1 MRRTRKMKP
10 SYQTMLHFYQQLG
23 KLFYSIA
30 AVDGTVREEE
40 IKKLIEIVHKEW
52 VPIEDTLN
60 EYGDDSA
67 YQIEIVFDWLIE
79 KDGNMGKVIP
89 GFRNFKKE
97 HPSLFTP
104 QISQLI
110 IKTAMAIAESFSKK
124 NKSEL
129 KLITELRD
137 VLFQEH

>member
-1 MRRTRKMKP
+1 MRRAQKMKP

-30 AVDGTVREEE
+30 AVDGTVRTEE
-40 IKKLIEIVHKEW
+40 ITKLIEIVQKEW

-79 KDGNMGKVIP
+79 KDSSIGNVIP
-89 GFRNFKKE
+89 GFKNFKKE
-97 HPSLFTP
+97 HPSLFKP
-104 QISQLI
+104 QVSELI
-110 IKTAMAIAESFSKK
+110 LKTAMAIAESFSIK

-137 VLFQEH
+137 ILFQEH

>member
-1 MRRTRKMKP
+1 MRRTKKMKP
-10 SYQTMLHFYQQLG
+10 SAQTMLLFYQQLG

-30 AVDGTVREEE
+30 AVDGTVRTEE
-40 IKKLIEIVHKEW
+40 ITKLIEIVHKEW
-52 VPIEDTLN
+52 VPIEDTSN

-67 YQIEIVFDWLIE
+67 YQIEIVFDWLLE
-79 KDGNMGKVIP
+79 KDSVIGNVIP
-89 GFRNFKKE
+89 GFKNFKKE
-97 HPSLFTP
+97 HPSLFKP
-104 QISQLI
+104 QISELI
-110 IKTAMAIAESFSKK
+110 LKTALAIAESFSIK

>member
-1 MRRTRKMKP
+1 MKP
-10 SYQTMLHFYQQLG
+10 SSQTMLHFYQHLG
-23 KLFYSIA
+23 KLFYSVA
-30 AVDGTVREEE
+30 SVDGTVRKEE
-40 IKKLIEIVHKEW
+40 IEKLLDIVQKEW
-52 VPIEDTLN
+52 VPIETTSN
-60 EYGDDSA
+60 EFGDDSA

-79 KDGNMGKVIP
+79 EDGNMGKVIP
-89 GFRNFKKE
+89 DFHSFKKE

-104 QISQLI
+104 QVSQLI
-110 IKTAMAIAESFSKK
+110 LRTAMAIAESFSKK

>member
-1 MRRTRKMKP
+1 
-10 SYQTMLHFYQQLG
+10 
-23 KLFYSIA
+23 
-30 AVDGTVREEE
+30 
-40 IKKLIEIVHKEW
+40 
-52 VPIEDTLN
+52 
-60 EYGDDSA
+60 
-67 YQIEIVFDWLIE
+67 
-79 KDGNMGKVIP
+79 MGKVIP

-110 IKTAMAIAESFSKK
+110 IKTAVAIAESFSKK